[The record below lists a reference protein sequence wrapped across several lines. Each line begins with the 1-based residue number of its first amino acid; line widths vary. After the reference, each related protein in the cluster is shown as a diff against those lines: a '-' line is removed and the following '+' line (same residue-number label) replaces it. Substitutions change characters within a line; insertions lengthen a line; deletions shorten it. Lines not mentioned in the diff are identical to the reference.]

1 MASVTETPFSFSN
14 ANGSTSVASLL
25 TDSDPSYVVAGVIA
39 VLSCL
44 VGIPTNILM
53 IVKLSRHL
61 RGSSMTKRLIFNLAL
76 SDLLSLFCLVIAGAI
91 FATGPHLAHGLCQLF
106 FFVIL
111 FCITS
116 SSNILLL
123 ISVQR
128 YYQILH
134 HAKWKKVTRAWQRV
148 LLSSVWVLGALLPLP
163 LVLSLTDK
171 TSRDAAPGKTKTSCR
186 EKMIEPHAEVVH
198 VAIVTSAQLVVL
210 VFYVK
215 LVRGVR
221 KVQMSDKKKQKINRL
236 FTRILAV
243 SLIDFLPLFARLV
256 AIASHFTP
264 SETLTDISRNLTP
277 VEYLYFLNHCLN
289 PLLYFFASRHQLRD
303 REKKRK
309 LFLMALN
316 DSS

>member
-1 MASVTETPFSFSN
+1 
-14 ANGSTSVASLL
+14 
-25 TDSDPSYVVAGVIA
+25 IA

-44 VGIPTNILM
+44 LGIPTNILV
-53 IVKLSRHL
+53 IVKLSSHL

-106 FFVIL
+106 FFIIL

-116 SSNILLL
+116 NSNILLL
-123 ISVQR
+123 ISIQR

-148 LLSSVWVLGALLPLP
+148 LLCGVWILGALLPLP
-163 LVLSLTDK
+163 LVLSLMDK
-171 TSRDAAPGKTKTSCR
+171 NKDADKTSCR
-186 EKMIEPHAEVVH
+186 NKMITPQAEVVH
-198 VAIVTSAQLVVL
+198 VAVAISAQLVVL

-221 KVQMSDKKKQKINRL
+221 KVQMSDRKKQKINRL

-256 AIASHFTP
+256 AVAAHFRP
-264 SETLTDISRNLTP
+264 SKTLSEVSKNLTSI
-277 VEYLYFLNHCLN
+277 EYLYFLNHCLN
-289 PLLYFFASRHQLRD
+289 PLLYFFASRHQYCHML
-303 REKKRK
+303 EERK
-309 LFLMALN
+309 SYFHTSCEN
-316 DSS
+316 NQRTNEF

>member
-1 MASVTETPFSFSN
+1 MSLFSSN
-14 ANGSTSVASLL
+14 
-25 TDSDPSYVVAGVIA
+25 PSYVAAAVIA

-44 VGIPTNILM
+44 LGIPTNILV
-53 IVKLSRHL
+53 IVKLSSHL

-106 FFVIL
+106 FFIIL

-123 ISVQR
+123 ISIQR

-148 LLSSVWVLGALLPLP
+148 LLCGVWILGALLPLP
-163 LVLSLTDK
+163 LVLSLMDK
-171 TSRDAAPGKTKTSCR
+171 NKDADKTSCR
-186 EKMIEPHAEVVH
+186 NKMITPQAEVVH
-198 VAIVTSAQLVVL
+198 VAVAISAQLVVL

-221 KVQMSDKKKQKINRL
+221 KVQMSDRKKQKINRL

-256 AIASHFTP
+256 AVAAHFRP
-264 SETLTDISRNLTP
+264 SKTLSEVSKNLTSI
-277 VEYLYFLNHCLN
+277 EYLYFLNHCLN

>member
-1 MASVTETPFSFSN
+1 MECVTETFSN
-14 ANGSTSVASLL
+14 ANHSTSGTSLFF
-25 TDSDPSYVVAGVIA
+25 SHPSYVAAAVIA

-44 VGIPTNILM
+44 LGIPTNVLV
-53 IVKLSRHL
+53 IVKLSSHL

-76 SDLLSLFCLVIAGAI
+76 SDLLSLFCLVIAGAV

-106 FFVIL
+106 FFIFL

-116 SSNILLL
+116 SSNILML

-134 HAKWKKVTRAWQRV
+134 HAKWQKVARAWQRV
-148 LLSSVWVLGALLPLP
+148 LLCGVWILGALLPLP
-163 LVLSLTDK
+163 PVLSLTDK
-171 TSRDAAPGKTKTSCR
+171 NSEDADKTSCR
-186 EKMIEPHAEVVH
+186 NKMITPQAEVVYVA
-198 VAIVTSAQLVVL
+198 VAISAQLVVL
-210 VFYVK
+210 VFYLK

-221 KVQMSDKKKQKINRL
+221 KVQMSDRKKQKINRL

-256 AIASHFTP
+256 AVAAHFKC
-264 SETLTDISRNLTP
+264 SNTLSQVSRNLTSI
-277 VEYLYFLNHCLN
+277 ECLYFLNHCLN

>member
-14 ANGSTSVASLL
+14 ANCSTSVMPLL
-25 TDSDPSYVVAGVIA
+25 SCTHPSYVAAGAIA

-44 VGIPTNILM
+44 LGIPTNILT
-53 IVKLSRHL
+53 IVKLSSHL

-76 SDLLSLFCLVIAGAI
+76 SDLLSLLCLVIAGAV
-91 FATGPHLAHGLCQLF
+91 FATGPHLTHGLCQLF
-106 FFVIL
+106 FFVVL

-134 HAKWKKVTRAWQRV
+134 HAKWEKVRRAWQRV
-148 LLSSVWVLGALLPLP
+148 LLSAVWGLGALLPLP
-163 LVLSLTDK
+163 LVFSLTEK
-171 TSRDAAPGKTKTSCR
+171 TSGDAASNKTSCWN
-186 EKMIEPHAEVVH
+186 KMIKPQAEVVH
-198 VAIVTSAQLVVL
+198 VAIVMSAQLVVL

-215 LVRGVR
+215 LVRGIR

-243 SLIDFLPLFARLV
+243 SLIDFLPLFARVV
-256 AIASHFTP
+256 AIAAHFTH
-264 SETLTDISRNLTP
+264 SKTLSDVSRSLTSI
-277 VEYLYFLNHCLN
+277 EYLYFLNHCLN

-316 DSS
+316 DSY